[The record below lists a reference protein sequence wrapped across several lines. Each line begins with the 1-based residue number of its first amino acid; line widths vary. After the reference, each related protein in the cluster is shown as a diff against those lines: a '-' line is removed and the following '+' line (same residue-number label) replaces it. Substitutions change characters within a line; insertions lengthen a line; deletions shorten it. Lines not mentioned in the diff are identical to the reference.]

1 MTQFVKFR
9 GWTETKV
16 FICSDKVNSSTETLA
31 FVVSMKICN
40 PYGLLTAGLYGI
52 LPFSGFLT
60 AGFLMLDVFFAFL
73 LIRHRHQLLSLHWGI
88 ALILIMG
95 TAASAVWLYALYPM
109 NETGEPV
116 CCPYPTTFLVA
127 VILDVSI
134 MRHAEDGLVE

>member
-16 FICSDKVNSSTETLA
+16 FICSDKVNSATETLA

-73 LIRHRHQLLSLHWGI
+73 LIRYRHHLLSLHRGI
-88 ALILIMG
+88 ALIFVMG
-95 TAASAVWLYALYPM
+95 TDASAVCALTDER
-109 NETGEPV
+109 NGRTGFLSLSDDGFGCGDIEPG
-116 CCPYPTTFLVA
+116 YYKA
-127 VILDVSI
+127 
-134 MRHAEDGLVE
+134 R